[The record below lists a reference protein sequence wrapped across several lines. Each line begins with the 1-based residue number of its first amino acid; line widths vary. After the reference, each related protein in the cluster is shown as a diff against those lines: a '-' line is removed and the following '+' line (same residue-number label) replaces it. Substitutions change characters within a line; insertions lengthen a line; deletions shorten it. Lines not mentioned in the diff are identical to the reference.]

1 MGEVRENL
9 PNGNPRNKIE
19 YLADCIDLA
28 TEAAQ
33 KGAASSA
40 PRPANLLKN
49 AAFLGVHDYSV
60 SNRWATNMGYRAAGG
75 MNVYSS
81 TGTPAAPF
89 WGVEV
94 VPNSNKMPVWGAYQ
108 VVGDYVEDQDDI
120 DFSELMGGFAAAWG
134 NGSKQVVFQVFDPQ
148 MFYLVNHNG
157 HEGNDYRCY
166 LRFISGGAT
175 DKIRFGI
182 VELNRDG
189 KATRIVVSKTIQES
203 AVQQH
208 REEWLSI
215 PRFQMNSEIGGQRY
229 AFFVERLEHTDNG
242 YTVLTGAGVYWG
254 KEGERP
260 ELANTE
266 QHDQGGFYTLPV
278 TVPANGEFSFELP
291 NFPMRYEPEQ
301 HLIFA
306 ITDAENRLAQ
316 IESHTSTFTVSGTT
330 VTVSGASG
338 DFTSPC
344 KLEVYYSQ
352 CVNIGFYQMV

>member
-28 TEAAQ
+28 TEAVQ
-33 KGAASSA
+33 KSAASSA

-49 AAFLGVHDYSV
+49 AAFLGVHDICM
-60 SNRWATNMGYRAAGG
+60 SNRWATNLGYRVAGS
-75 MNVYSS
+75 MNAYSS

-94 VPNSNKMPVWGAYQ
+94 VPNSNKMPVWGSFQ
-108 VVGDYVEDQDDI
+108 VVGDYVADQDDI
-120 DFSELMGGFAAAWG
+120 DFSELMGGFTAAWG
-134 NGSKQVVFQVFDPQ
+134 HGSQQVVFQVFDPQ
-148 MFYLVNHNG
+148 ITYLVNHSG
-157 HEGNDYRCY
+157 HEDNGYRCY
-166 LRFISGGAT
+166 LRFIGGSV
-175 DKIRFGI
+175 DRIRFGI

-189 KATRIVVSKTIQES
+189 KATKIIASKTIQETE
-203 AVQQH
+203 VHKH
-208 REEWLSI
+208 REEWLTI
-215 PRFQMNSEIGGQRY
+215 PDRQMITEVGGQRY

-242 YTVLTGAGVYWG
+242 HTILTGAGVYWG

-278 TVPANGEFSFELP
+278 TVPESGEFSFELP
-291 NFPMRYEPEQ
+291 SFPMRYEPEQ

-306 ITDAENRLAQ
+306 ITDTENRLAQ

-338 DFTSPC
+338 NFTSPC

-352 CVNIGFYQMV
+352 CLNIGFYQMV

>member
-9 PNGNPRNKIE
+9 PNGAPRNKIE

-28 TEAAQ
+28 KEEAAQ
-33 KGAASSA
+33 SAGSSA

-49 AAFLGVHDYSV
+49 AAFLGVHDQSMG
-60 SNRWATNMGYRAAGG
+60 NRWATNKGYRIADT

-94 VPNSNKMPVWGAYQ
+94 IPDSTKQPVWGTYQ
-108 VVGDYVEDQDDI
+108 VDGDYVAGADDI

-134 NGSKQVVFQVFDPQ
+134 NGSQQVVFQVFDPQ
-148 MFYLVNHNG
+148 RSYLINHSG
-157 HEGNDYRCY
+157 LEGNEYHCY

-175 DKIRFGI
+175 DRIRFGI
-182 VELNRDG
+182 VELDRNG
-189 KATRIVVSKTIQES
+189 KATGIIVSKTIQES
-203 AVQQH
+203 GAQHH
-208 REEWLSI
+208 REEWLEI
-215 PRFQMNSEIGGQRY
+215 PRNKMNPAVGGQRY
-229 AFFVERLEHTDNG
+229 AFFVERLDYTDNG

-254 KEGERP
+254 VTGERP

-266 QHDQGGFYTLPV
+266 MTDNGGFFALPV

-291 NFPMRYEPEQ
+291 SFPMRYEPEQ

-306 ITDAENRLAQ
+306 ITAADHRRAL
-316 IESHTSTFTVSGTT
+316 IESRPSTFAVSGNT
-330 VTVSGASG
+330 VTVSGASA
-338 DFTSPC
+338 DFSVEA